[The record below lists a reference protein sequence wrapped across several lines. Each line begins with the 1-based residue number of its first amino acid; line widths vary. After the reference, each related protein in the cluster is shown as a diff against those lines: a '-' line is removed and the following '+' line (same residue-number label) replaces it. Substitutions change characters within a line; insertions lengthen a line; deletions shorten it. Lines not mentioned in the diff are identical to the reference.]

1 MRWSTTTGLVVLCST
16 FILSGSTALGETLQ
30 EAVGEVLRTNPQ
42 VKTQVFNRLARDQEV
57 KQAKGGYWPT
67 ADFSVGVGIEEIEK
81 PEESSL
87 DPVEV
92 RLSLRQNVF
101 AGFSTKNEVER
112 QKARVRS
119 SAYRLRGISE
129 NLALETAKVYLDVL
143 RREELKVLAEENLLT
158 HERIADQIRLRSESG
173 VGSAVDS
180 DQVQGRLSLA
190 QANVVVTETNL
201 LDAQT
206 NYLAVVGHMPD
217 TLIRPESPEDLIP
230 PSLDAAAS
238 NALMGHPTLKSA
250 LADLEARHEQHQ
262 VAKSPFWPRLDI
274 EVDQNWDEDV
284 DGVEGE
290 QESIVAM
297 LRFRYNLFQG
307 FSDKARSVETKHL
320 IEEAREIKNNT
331 QRQVVES
338 IRLSWRA
345 YQSVLDRMTYLEQH
359 VTSSN
364 ATVESYTKQFDLGK
378 RTLLDVLDS
387 EAEVIEAKR
396 DLINATYDGLYAQY
410 RILNGMGGLVGGLG
424 LELPE
429 ESRVDKEIESEIHI
443 REVVIK

>member
-1 MRWSTTTGLVVLCST
+1 MKWSTTTGLAILCST
-16 FILSGSTALGETLQ
+16 LILSGGTALGETLQ
-30 EAVGEVLRTNPQ
+30 EAVGEVLQTNPQ
-42 VKTQVFNRLARDQEV
+42 VRTQAYNRLARDEEV
-57 KQAKGGYWPT
+57 KQAKSAYWPT
-67 ADFSVGVGIEEIEK
+67 ADFTAGTGIEEIDK

-87 DPVEV
+87 DPVEI

-101 AGFSTKNEVER
+101 AGFSTKNEVSR

-119 SAYRLRGISE
+119 SAYRLRGVSE
-129 NLALETAKVYLDVL
+129 NLALETSKVYLDVL

-173 VGSAVDS
+173 VGTEVDL

-217 TLIRPESPEDLIP
+217 SLLRPDSPDDMIP
-230 PSLDAAAS
+230 PNLDAAAS
-238 NALMGHPTLKSA
+238 NALIGHPTLKSA
-250 LADLEARHEQHQ
+250 QADLEARYEQYE
-262 VAKSPFWPRLDI
+262 VAKSPFWPRVDL

-290 QESIVAM
+290 QESTVAM
-297 LRFRYNLFQG
+297 IRLRYNLFQG
-307 FSDKARSVETKHL
+307 FSDQARKAETKQL

-331 QRQVVES
+331 HRQVVES

-345 YQSVLDRMTYLEQH
+345 YQSVLDRMKYLQQH
-359 VTSSN
+359 VESST
-364 ATVESYTKQFDLGK
+364 ATVESYAKQFDLGK

-387 EAEVIEAKR
+387 EAEVVEAKR
-396 DLINATYDGLYAQY
+396 DLIDATYDGLYAQY
-410 RILNGMGGLVGGLG
+410 RILNGMGGLVGALG

-429 ESRVDKEIESEIHI
+429 ESKVESEDEAEMQ
-443 REVVIK
+443 EVAAD